1 MGIFSSKAVAVK
13 ASKEVEIIN
22 KLGLHARPCSKFV
35 KLAGTFRCEVWVLK
49 DEENVNGK
57 SIMGLMML
65 AAGQGSKLLI
75 TCEGTDAEAA
85 LAALEKLVLG
95 KFDED

>member
-1 MGIFSSKAVAVK
+1 MGLLSRKPEIK
-13 ASKEVEIIN
+13 ASKQTEIVN

-35 KLAGTFRCEVWVLK
+35 KMANSFNSGVWVTK
-49 DEENVNGK
+49 DGDTVNGK

-65 AAGQGSKLLI
+65 AAGFGSKI
-75 TCEGTDAEAA
+75 IIHCEGTDADEA
-85 LAALEKLVLG
+85 LLALEKLILS

>member
-1 MGIFSSKAVAVK
+1 MFRSRKPESKA
-13 ASKEVEIIN
+13 SRPIEIVN

-35 KLAGTFRCEVWVLK
+35 KLAGTFPCEVWVEK
-49 DEENVNGK
+49 DGDTVNGK

-65 AAGQGSKLLI
+65 AAGFGSILTV
-75 TCEGTDAEAA
+75 TCDGADADAA
-85 LAALEKLVLG
+85 LHAIEKLILS